1 MYYAGR
7 YRETVTRYTHKN
19 VDRWLKPPRPARCID
34 WAEVQ
39 SCILIMLS
47 VAILIALGVVILQTM

>member
-19 VDRWLKPPRPARCID
+19 FDRWMRPARPVHSIN

-39 SCILIMLS
+39 NCIIITLS
-47 VAILIALGVVILQTM
+47 VAILIALGVVILQTT